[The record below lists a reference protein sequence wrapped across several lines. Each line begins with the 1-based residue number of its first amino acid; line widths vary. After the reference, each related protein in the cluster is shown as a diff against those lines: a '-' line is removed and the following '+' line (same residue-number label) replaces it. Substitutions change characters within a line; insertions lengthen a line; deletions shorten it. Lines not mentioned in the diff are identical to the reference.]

1 MGVGTVGGAATFSH
15 ECRKECGKQPVCREE
30 ETRNRQ
36 EAGGGGGCVGQVGA
50 TKRPCCPSETQ
61 LCLLQLDSGVP
72 GGPHNKFMLI
82 CPNVVRFL
90 VFAINL
96 IAKYDSAR
104 EAT

>member
-1 MGVGTVGGAATFSH
+1 M
-15 ECRKECGKQPVCREE
+15 
-30 ETRNRQ
+30 
-36 EAGGGGGCVGQVGA
+36 GQVGA

>member
-1 MGVGTVGGAATFSH
+1 MVQPLSAMSAGKNVENSQSAERRRLGTD
-15 ECRKECGKQPVCREE
+15 KKL
-30 ETRNRQ
+30 
-36 EAGGGGGCVGQVGA
+36 GGGGGCVGQVGA